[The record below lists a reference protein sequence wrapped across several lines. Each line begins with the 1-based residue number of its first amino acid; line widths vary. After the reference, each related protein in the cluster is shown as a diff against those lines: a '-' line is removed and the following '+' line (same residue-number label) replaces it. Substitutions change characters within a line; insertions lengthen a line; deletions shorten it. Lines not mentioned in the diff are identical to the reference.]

1 MSNLACHTDR
11 MNIESVIYKSIIPD
25 GQPQELAAI
34 LDEIV
39 ATIKQFVIIG
49 EEEAIALAVWVV
61 HTCLFRQRDA
71 VAYVAIQ
78 SPEKRCGKTT
88 LLSVLAG
95 LADKALVAS
104 NVSVGALFR
113 AIDEAGPTLMEPPD
127 LPRILEADL
136 WAREEAAR

>member
-1 MSNLACHTDR
+1 

-113 AIDEAGPTLMEPPD
+113 AIDEAGPTLM
-127 LPRILEADL
+127 
-136 WAREEAAR
+136 